1 MAATPSG
8 LPTASG
14 VARSRTGVA
23 VADRPELDR
32 RSNDAPSTRHRR
44 VITVAEAARRAARSP
59 QTIRRWIRNGRL
71 RSTNNDK
78 RHMIEAADLEVALAE
93 DDELPLPAE
102 WQLMPDGRPTPN
114 VVRAVRLSRAG
125 H

>member
-1 MAATPSG
+1 M
-8 LPTASG
+8 
-14 VARSRTGVA
+14 
-23 VADRPELDR
+23 
-32 RSNDAPSTRHRR
+32 
-44 VITVAEAARRAARSP
+44 ITVAEAARRAARSP

-71 RSTNNDK
+71 RSTNDGK

-102 WQLMPDGRPTPN
+102 WQLMPDGRSTPN
-114 VVRAVRLSRAG
+114 VVRAIRLSRAG